1 MIKAINIGN
10 LKISLSS
17 KPFVIAELG
26 INHNGSVSLGK
37 ELIQAAYEN
46 GADAIKFQ
54 TYITDERFENKD
66 LKFIHFFKNMELS
79 FDKEKTLWDYA
90 KKFKKKIFSTPFDS
104 KSFDFCIKNNVDA
117 IKVASFETTNNKL
130 INKLLKFKKT
140 IFISTGQNKKNEIK
154 KIYKKFEKNK
164 NQICLMHC
172 ISSYPTLD
180 KDANIYRLNNLSQIS
195 KYILGYSDHT
205 LGHKSATYAFTLG
218 ARFFEKHFTLNKN
231 LKGPDHKMSITPKE
245 LKLFKK
251 KLLITRE
258 MLGDSKLYLL
268 ECEKFIHENV
278 RRKS

>member
-26 INHNGSVSLGK
+26 INHNGSISLGK
-37 ELIQAAYEN
+37 ELIHAAYEN

-79 FDKEKTLWDYA
+79 FEKEKILWDYA
-90 KKFKKKIFSTPFDS
+90 KKFKKKIFSTPFDE
-104 KSFDFCIKNNVDA
+104 KSFDFCVRNNVDA

-140 IFISTGQNKKNEIK
+140 IFISTGQNKKNEIQ

-172 ISSYPTLD
+172 ISSYPTMD
-180 KDANIYRLNNLSQIS
+180 KDANIYRLNNLSKIS

-205 LGHKSATYAFTLG
+205 LGYKSATYAFTLG
-218 ARFFEKHFTLNKN
+218 ARFFEKHFTLNKK

-245 LKLFKK
+245 LKLYKK
-251 KLLITRE
+251 NLLIAQE
-258 MLGDSKLYLL
+258 ILGDSKFYLL
-268 ECEKFIHENV
+268 DCEKFIHENV
-278 RRKS
+278 RRKN